1 MQTLLPLELEGVGT
15 RSIEALPSYLCRLA
29 AMHGTKL
36 GELLTH
42 VAHGTDDSSRL
53 MHGLRAQTFSALVRP
68 TTPTESVVD
77 LLARGKAESR
87 QNLERGTFLHL
98 RKALARAQGTY
109 SKQLRWCPGCFHE
122 QLLDHGHAYLK
133 LSWFLVA
140 VSACDIHRIVLRDG
154 CPHCGHNP
162 KPWRGW
168 ASFEQCPYCDGRLD
182 LITSSDN
189 RVLDPEPVASD
200 LIDLVGEVA
209 CSTEPFP
216 AREANRYIAHR
227 FEESWRQEREQEL
240 WKKLPRDECLRY
252 QVDGEPITLAVARRL
267 AYRLEIP
274 IADLLRGGATSNRAF
289 GFATAVPLPSSMRSA
304 HRNGLIDSAVLA
316 KQLRLLLDP
325 ASEPLSLREIARR
338 LHVSVGAMRYHAPL
352 PVAKLAERYKRH
364 LRAVHLE
371 KQSTAVRAVL
381 DGIREWHLN
390 ESGPIANKTLLK
402 RLMKTTGLPK
412 EVLRKA
418 IKDCRR

>member
-1 MQTLLPLELEGVGT
+1 
-15 RSIEALPSYLCRLA
+15 
-29 AMHGTKL
+29 MHGTKL

-42 VAHGTDDSSRL
+42 VAHGTDNGSRL

-68 TTPTESVVD
+68 TTTTESVVD
-77 LLARGKAESR
+77 LLALGKAESR
-87 QNLERGTFLHL
+87 QNLERGTFLYL
-98 RKALARAQGTY
+98 RTALARAQGTY

-133 LSWFLVA
+133 LSWFLLA
-140 VSACDIHRIVLRDG
+140 VSACDIHRIVLRAG

-168 ASFEQCPYCDGRLD
+168 TSFETCPHCEGRLD
-182 LITSSDN
+182 LITSPDN
-189 RVLDPEPVASD
+189 RVLEPERVASD
-200 LIDLVGEVA
+200 LVDLVGEVA
-209 CSTEPFP
+209 SATQPFP
-216 AREANRYIAHR
+216 AGEANRYIAHR
-227 FEESWRQEREQEL
+227 FEEAWRQEREQEL
-240 WKKLPRDECLRY
+240 WKKLPRDECLRF

-267 AYRLEIP
+267 AFRLEIP

-289 GFATAVPLPSSMRSA
+289 GFATAAPLPASMRSA
-304 HRNGLIDSAVLA
+304 HRNGSIDSAVLV

-325 ASEPLSLREIARR
+325 ASEPLSLRKIAQR

-364 LRAVHLE
+364 LRAIRVE
-371 KQSTAVRAVL
+371 KQSAAVGAVV
-381 DGIREWHLN
+381 DGIRKWHLN
-390 ESGPIANKTLLK
+390 ETAPIANKTLLK

-418 IKDCRR
+418 IKDNRQ